1 MDFGERSCF
10 DYYRNL
16 YKRLKESRWF
26 ASSSHSFIK
35 GFGENSVTMGMKFG
49 MVIVVVLVVAL
60 VVPPLTIA
68 GQSSEEWP
76 TFHGNWARTGYVD
89 ADLPDNL
96 ELLWEFPGEWDVLQ
110 SQSTPAISG
119 GRVYFTAENMQ
130 DIGPIFIYALDAEN
144 GELAWSYRAGRDAG
158 AGFDPLPTVVD
169 GRVYVGDENYL
180 YAFDAESGGLIW
192 RFEVPWG
199 GGLHGVDSAP
209 VVMENKVYF
218 GSWDGWFYCLDANT
232 GELLWE
238 YSDGDGKM
246 GHVIK
251 APAFSNGIIYFGTG
265 AGSGSI
271 KRDTFHY
278 TGWVYALNAE
288 NGDLIWEF
296 PIGDEICSSPAVVDN
311 IVYIGAGFMGHLPGD
326 GMWAFDAHTGELL
339 WYFDTENEPVGCPA
353 VAHGKV
359 YFQSDDRYL
368 YALDS
373 ENGSIVWKY
382 YTDTWAWS
390 PPIVIGDKV
399 VIGNGEL
406 QVLDAENGDLIFLG
420 SIGAGGYAP
429 AFAYGKVYIATWSPG
444 GVQAWGA
451 PSTLPE
457 EESLWWL
464 LPIGVVLIIGAIAFV
479 WRKIL

>member
-1 MDFGERSCF
+1 MS
-10 DYYRNL
+10 YKANL
-16 YKRLKESRWF
+16 HLLSLAAEFISR
-26 ASSSHSFIK
+26 
-35 GFGENSVTMGMKFG
+35 
-49 MVIVVVLVVAL
+49 
-60 VVPPLTIA
+60 
-68 GQSSEEWP
+68 
-76 TFHGNWARTGYVD
+76 
-89 ADLPDNL
+89 
-96 ELLWEFPGEWDVLQ
+96 Q

-144 GELAWSYRAGRDAG
+144 GELVWNYRAGRDAG

-180 YAFDAESGGLIW
+180 YAFDAESGELIW

-209 VVMENKVYF
+209 IVIDNRVYF

-232 GELLWE
+232 GELIWE

-251 APAFSNGIIYFGTG
+251 APAFSN
-265 AGSGSI
+265 
-271 KRDTFHY
+271 
-278 TGWVYALNAE
+278 ALNAQ
-288 NGDLIWEF
+288 NGDLIWKF
-296 PIGDEICSSPAVVDN
+296 QIGDEIGSSPAVVDN

-326 GMWAFDAHTGELL
+326 GMWAFDARTGELL
-339 WYFDTENEPVGCPA
+339 WYFDTENIPVGCPA
-353 VAHGKV
+353 VAHSRV
-359 YFQSDDRYL
+359 YFQSDDGYL
-368 YALDS
+368 YALDAK
-373 ENGSIVWKY
+373 NGSIVWKY

-451 PSTLPE
+451 LSTLPE